1 MWFCPQPFSRAGKSS
16 KMSKRVFLLGLK
28 CPQSYVD
35 KIPQY
40 QQFGRI
46 LPHFQPQIE
55 LLRIIP
61 TFNLG
66 L

>member
-1 MWFCPQPFSRAGKSS
+1 
-16 KMSKRVFLLGLK
+16 MSERGFLLGLK
-28 CPQSYVD
+28 CPQSYID
-35 KIPQY
+35 EIPQN
-40 QQFGRI
+40 QQLYRI